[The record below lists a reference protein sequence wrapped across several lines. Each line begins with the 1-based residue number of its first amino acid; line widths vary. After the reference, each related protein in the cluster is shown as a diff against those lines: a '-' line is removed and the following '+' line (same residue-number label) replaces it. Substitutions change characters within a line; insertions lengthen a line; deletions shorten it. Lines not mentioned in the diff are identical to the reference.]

1 MSNASVEEKVVQED
15 SMIPVLYN
23 IVELFSLQI
32 IMSQAGHKVT
42 NISYTDLSDYA
53 RPVAIWIANTLKNT
67 GIAVYQITLIHFFL
81 MLLAVFFIAKGGFSA
96 MFFASVLLL
105 IKNTL
110 DAVDGSL
117 ARIRNRPSRVGRFLD
132 SNLDFV
138 GNFFLFLALVN
149 IPVWMRLLSFFA
161 FIIQGSFFNYYYILF
176 RNAHGGDVTS
186 KVEEDETSNY
196 HYDNPTVLR
205 ILYFFYKVF
214 YQWQDVL
221 VMRIDRLI
229 KNEKRSISPFFI
241 SSLSVNGLGF
251 QYLVII
257 FLLLINQQRLI
268 PVWFVIMMSIYLA
281 MIVFLLN
288 RTKQ

>member
-1 MSNASVEEKVVQED
+1 MWSVKRVSWGED
-15 SMIPVLYN
+15 TIIPVRYN

-32 IMSQAGHKVT
+32 PMSQSGHKVT
-42 NISYTDLSDYA
+42 DIPYTDLSDYA
-53 RPVAIWIANTLKNT
+53 RPVAIWIANKLKNS
-67 GIAVYQITLIHFFL
+67 GIAVYQITLFHFFL
-81 MLLAVFFIAKGGFSA
+81 MLPAVFFIATGD
-96 MFFASVLLL
+96 FAAVLIASILLL
-105 IKNTL
+105 IKNTF

-138 GNFFLFLALVN
+138 GNFFLFLVLVD

-186 KVEEDETSNY
+186 KVEEDGTSNY

-205 ILYFFYKVF
+205 VLYFFYKVF

-221 VMRIDRLI
+221 VMRIDRLV
-229 KNEKRSISPFFI
+229 KNEKRTISPFFI

-251 QYLVII
+251 QYLIII
-257 FLLLINQQRLI
+257 FLLLINQQQLI
-268 PVWFVIMMSIYLA
+268 PVWFVIIMNIYLV
-281 MIVFLLN
+281 ILILLLN